1 MKVIEQPKIEPVS
14 IAEVKEQLGINDTRS
29 DDLIAR
35 RIIEAR
41 KFVEDHT
48 GRALITQ
55 TREKRWDCFV
65 DEHELP
71 SALSAVSVKYIDVLG
86 VEQTLDSA
94 EYVLDTYETIPF
106 VRVAYDVIWP
116 WTRRER
122 NAVRIQYTAGYGPR
136 ASDVEPVI
144 REAIILL
151 VGHWTNNQPNIESGI
166 SISRIP
172 FAVTDLLSPY
182 RLYFV

>member
-1 MKVIEQPKIEPVS
+1 MKVITQPLLEPVS
-14 IAEVKEQLGINDTRS
+14 IGEVKTQLGIDDTRS

-41 KFVEDHT
+41 KFVEEHT

-71 SALSAVSVKYIDVLG
+71 SALTVVSVKYIDVLG
-86 VEQTLDSA
+86 VEQTLDPA

-106 VRVAYDVIWP
+106 VRAAYDVIWP
-116 WTRRER
+116 WTQRER
-122 NAVRIQYTAGYGPR
+122 NAVRIQYTAGYGPK
-136 ASDVEPVI
+136 AVDVEPLI

-151 VGHWTNNQPNIESGI
+151 VGHWMNFQGQIEGGI

>member
-1 MKVIEQPKIEPVS
+1 MRVIEQPKIEPVS
-14 IAEVKEQLGINDTRS
+14 IGEVKAQIGADGS

-41 KFVEDHT
+41 KWVEDYT

-55 TREKRWDCFV
+55 TREIRWDCFV

-71 SALSAVSVKYIDVLG
+71 SALTVGSLKYIDPYG
-86 VEQTLDSA
+86 VETTLST
-94 EYVLDTYETIPF
+94 ENYVLDTYSTIPY
-106 VRVAYDVIWP
+106 VRAVHDLGWP
-116 WTRRER
+116 STRRER
-122 NAVRIQYTAGYGPR
+122 NAVRIQYTAGYGPK
-136 ASDVEPVI
+136 ANDVEPII

-151 VGHWTNNQPNIESGI
+151 VGHWMNHQPRIESGI

-172 FAVTDLLSPY
+172 FAITDLLSPY